1 MKTLIV
7 AIVILSVV
15 GSLNAQVYKE
25 QNPLAHTFSIVAR
38 DSVTGEIG
46 VAVQSHWYSV
56 GTIVSWGEAGVGVVA
71 TQSFVNPAFGP
82 NGLALL
88 KEGLNAK
95 QVVEKLIAED
105 NGRDYRQ
112 LSIMDSYG
120 NAATFTG
127 KNCIAEAGHLT
138 GKDFSVQAN
147 MMLNNKVPAAMAEAY
162 KNSKGQLAERLLAAL
177 QAAQS
182 VGGDIRGKQSAAI
195 LVVKSKSTGKLWED
209 RIVDIRVDD
218 NPDPIMEIAR
228 ILKVHRA
235 YEHMNRGDLAMEN
248 GDTQK
253 ALEEYSAAEKM
264 FPNNLEMKFWHAVTL
279 VNNGKVEDALPIFK
293 VVFDKDKNWKTLL
306 LRLPNAGLL
315 NVNEHQLKQ
324 IDML

>member
-15 GSLNAQVYKE
+15 GSLNAQIYKE

-82 NGLALL
+82 NGLALI

>member
-82 NGLALL
+82 NGLALI

>member
-218 NPDPIMEIAR
+218 NPDPILEIAR